1 VRRFPAIVVATAVL
15 ASAAGGALWLA
26 KRKVRWND
34 ARTMPP
40 PLSAAVRA
48 YAKGDS
54 TSGLDSV
61 RVFLKRY
68 RAPAWESRARVLAAA
83 HLARDGKDRDIV
95 DVLPRELAKDDPLA
109 AHATLLR
116 ARGSLARAAYDPAVE
131 LAAAA
136 AAIRGFPSADDA
148 RLTQAQAL
156 SASERWREAL
166 AVLDGSHAPASSIE
180 AGRIAASHGDQEG
193 ARRRLVEALLLASND
208 LDADRLRQ
216 AVEELLPDPTS
227 RFPAADRPRLA
238 ESCARLLED
247 GRAKTAIDLLR
258 LARPAGAP
266 SAATPAEALIEA
278 EALLKLGRVSEMG
291 ALIERARAADPGSQ
305 AGARYLD
312 ARRAAALG
320 NFGAY
325 RSGLEFVAHRAIS
338 PWQERALLDLARAG
352 EGVPSTTTLA
362 AYQHYRAAAGAHA
375 DPLALLRE
383 AWAAYDLK
391 RYADAGTGFARA
403 LARPDAPDG
412 VRITATYW
420 MARMAEAAGH
430 VADARARYTTLAD
443 GFGNHY
449 YGTLAEKRLARPL
462 PAARPTAPRLDDP
475 SSLGISGRWLAAARI
490 LISVGL
496 WDEASPCYRASVQGA
511 GAMAPTV
518 ALEAALAA
526 RDAGALSDAIGFA
539 QDAVGDRDRAAAP
552 EIPLVLW
559 RLLYPAGSAEAVTRC
574 ARAEGLDPNLV
585 AAVALQESAYNPLA
599 VSSAGARGLL
609 QVMPAVG
616 AELARA
622 VGLARFDASDLFDPA
637 VNLRLGTRHLSDYR
651 HRFGSIPL
659 TLAAYNAGPARVE
672 RWSLPP
678 GHDDDERF
686 VERIPIPETRL
697 YVKRVL
703 AAARMYAIA
712 WPRGLGVD

>member
-1 VRRFPAIVVATAVL
+1 VRRLPAIIVSVAVL
-15 ASAAGGALWLA
+15 AAAAGGALWLA

-40 PLSAAVRA
+40 PLSAGVRA
-48 YAKGDS
+48 YAKGDAAA
-54 TSGLDSV
+54 GLESV
-61 RVFLKRY
+61 RAFLRRY

-83 HLARDGKDRDIV
+83 HLARDGREREIA
-95 DVLPRELAKDDPLA
+95 DVLPRELSNDDPLA

-116 ARGSLARAAYDPAVE
+116 ARGSLARADFGRAAE

-136 AAIRGFPSADDA
+136 AAIPGFPSADDA

-156 SASERWREAL
+156 AAAGRWREAL
-166 AVLDGSHAPASSIE
+166 AVLDGSHAPSAAIE
-180 AGRIAASHGDQEG
+180 AGRIAAGQGDREG
-193 ARRRLVEALLLASND
+193 ARRRLVGALLLTSND

-216 AVEELLPDPTS
+216 AVEELLPDPAS
-227 RFPAADRPRLA
+227 RFTAVERPRLA

-247 GRAKTAIDLLR
+247 GRPKTAIDLLR
-258 LARPAGAP
+258 LPRPAGAV
-266 SAATPAEALIEA
+266 STATAAEALVEA
-278 EALLKLGRVSEMG
+278 EALLKLGRLSEMG
-291 ALIERARAADPGSQ
+291 APIDRARVADPASQ
-305 AGARYLD
+305 VGARYLD
-312 ARRAAALG
+312 ARRAAASG
-320 NFGAY
+320 NLGAY
-325 RSGLEFVAHRAIS
+325 RSGLEFVGRRAVS

-352 EGVPSTTTLA
+352 EGVPSNATLA
-362 AYQHYRAAAGAHA
+362 AYQRYRAAAGPRA

-391 RYADAGTGFARA
+391 RYAEAEAGFARA

-420 MARMAEAAGH
+420 KARMAEAAGRP
-430 VADARARYTTLAD
+430 AEARARYTTLAD
-443 GFGNHY
+443 TFGNHY
-449 YGTLAEKRLARPL
+449 YGALAAQRLARPL
-462 PAARPTAPRLDDP
+462 PAARTTAPRVEDP
-475 SSLGISGRWLAAARI
+475 SSLGSSGRWLAAARV
-490 LISVGL
+490 LVSVGL
-496 WDEASPCYRASVQGA
+496 WDEASACYRVSLLGA
-511 GAMAPTV
+511 GGKAANV
-518 ALEAALAA
+518 AGEAALAA
-526 RDAGALSDAIGFA
+526 QDAAALSDAIGFA
-539 QDAVGDRDRAAAP
+539 QDAVGDRDRAPAP
-552 EIPLVLW
+552 DIPLPLW
-559 RLLYPAGSAEAVTRC
+559 RLLYPAGSAEPLTRC
-574 ARAEGLDPNLV
+574 ARSQGLDPNVV

-609 QVMPAVG
+609 QIMPAVG

-622 VGLARFDASDLFDPA
+622 EGLPRFDASDLFDPA
-637 VNLRLGTRHLSDYR
+637 INLRLGTRHLSDYR

-672 RWSLPP
+672 RWSLPA

-712 WPRGLGVD
+712 WPRGLGVE